1 MKQIHIIF
9 VTALTILSSYAQAD
23 IYSQYPTPD
32 TIQCARVSGIAN
44 QCLDDTRPQKHVIQ
58 YKDQYGQVT
67 MKEEETYERLT
78 CAKSQ
83 DKCTDS
89 SGNYRGKT
97 VVGKDFFYIVYKD
110 FYVYPGA
117 DGVDW
122 AYKNG
127 TGPLFG
133 GQMAAATKQK
143 TFEAW
148 CNPQGDTCD
157 VDNNS
162 VSREKLP
169 AHIPFSTDTSN
180 CNLELCYN
188 SQEDVIGLNP
198 DYYLWKK

>member
-1 MKQIHIIF
+1 MKQIHVFF

-44 QCLDDTRPQKHVIQ
+44 QCLDDTRPQKHVVQ

-67 MKEEETYERLT
+67 TQEEETYERLT

-89 SGNYRGKT
+89 NGNYRGKT
-97 VVGKDFFYIVYKD
+97 VIGKDFFYIVYKD
-110 FYVYPGA
+110 FYVYPGS
-117 DGVDW
+117 DGADW

-133 GQMAAATKQK
+133 GQTAGAAKQK
-143 TFEAW
+143 TFQAW
-148 CNPQGDTCD
+148 CNPEGDTCD
-157 VDNNS
+157 VDNIS

-169 AHIPFSTDTSN
+169 AHIPLSTDISN

-188 SQEDVIGLNP
+188 SDEDVIGLNP